1 MTVLVLTAVPPG
13 LRGVLTRWLFEIA
26 PGVFVGRVSARIR
39 DLLWERVVEGIG
51 RGRAIMV
58 QSQRNEQGL
67 GFRVH
72 GHDWQPV
79 DFEGINLMLRPA
91 ESGPTRKGQRS
102 STPNPYPSGR
112 EQRSVHGAP
121 RGWSYAERRLRPK
134 IAPPTNESTECNRSR
149 LGPQ

>member
-1 MTVLVLTAVPPG
+1 MTVLVLTAVPAG

-39 DLLWERVVEGIG
+39 ELLWQRVIEGIG

-72 GHDWQPV
+72 GHDWEPV
-79 DFEGINLMLRPA
+79 DFEGINLMLRPFENPRRSRPRA
-91 ESGPTRKGQRS
+91 SDLPKPESPEGLTARRRP
-102 STPNPYPSGR
+102 PSG
-112 EQRSVHGAP
+112 
-121 RGWSYAERRLRPK
+121 WSHAERRLRG
-134 IAPPTNESTECNRSR
+134 TRHRS
-149 LGPQ
+149 GFGDSPAS

>member
-1 MTVLVLTAVPPG
+1 MTVLVLTAVPAG

-39 DLLWERVVEGIG
+39 ELLWQRVIEGVG

-72 GHDWQPV
+72 GHDWEPV
-79 DFEGINLMLRPA
+79 DFEGINLMLRPFENRRRSRPRA
-91 ESGPTRKGQRS
+91 SDSPEPESPQGLTARRRP
-102 STPNPYPSGR
+102 PS
-112 EQRSVHGAP
+112 
-121 RGWSYAERRLRPK
+121 GWSYAERRLRGTRRRPG
-134 IAPPTNESTECNRSR
+134 
-149 LGPQ
+149 LGDSPVS